1 MDWGGGSMNGW
12 RLEGGCNHAI
22 DKATEEVCVRH
33 QGEKPDMLK
42 LFGAMLILLAG
53 TLFGFYQ
60 ALLLARRPRQ
70 IADLIRSLQRLE
82 TEILFGFT
90 PLPEALVLTAG
101 AGQGPVSALF
111 RAAGDELSQS
121 GGRSVQQIWQ
131 SVITGHWRSTSMKPQ
146 ERDTLLQLGTT
157 LGLTDRDDQIKHIR
171 LTVKQLE
178 GEERIAR
185 DEQQRY
191 ERMWK
196 SLGVLMGLL
205 VVILMY

>member
-1 MDWGGGSMNGW
+1 
-12 RLEGGCNHAI
+12 
-22 DKATEEVCVRH
+22 
-33 QGEKPDMLK
+33 MLK
-42 LFGAMLILLAG
+42 LLGAMLILLAG

-70 IADLIRSLQRLE
+70 IADVIRSLQRLE
-82 TEILFGFT
+82 TEIVFGFT
-90 PLPEALVLTAG
+90 PLPDALTLTSQAS
-101 AGQGPVSALF
+101 QGPVSAMF
-111 RAAGDELSQS
+111 RAAGEELAQS

-131 SVITGHWRSTSMKPQ
+131 SIVAGHWRSTSMKPQ
-146 ERDTLLQLGTT
+146 ERDTLIQLGST
-157 LGLTDRDDQIKHIR
+157 LGLTDREDQIKHLR

-178 GEERIAR
+178 GEAEIAR